1 MVRSWKVDGQ
11 ELEGR
16 WSGRWSDI
24 FDLFDLFIL
33 IFDLYLMVF
42 DLFIRIYLSV
52 LLSCCLDMLLTFE
65 IKCTVR
71 PFL

>member
-1 MVRSWKVDGQ
+1 MKVDGQ
-11 ELEGR
+11 DDMKVDGL
-16 WSGRWSDI
+16 I
-24 FDLFDLFIL
+24 YLTYLY

>member
-1 MVRSWKVDGQ
+1 MQGCWKVDGQ

-33 IFDLYLMVF
+33 IFDLYLY
-42 DLFIRIYLSV
+42 DLTYI
-52 LLSCCLDMLLTFE
+52 
-65 IKCTVR
+65 
-71 PFL
+71 

>member
-1 MVRSWKVDGQ
+1 MLSVLDDDWKVDGQ

-42 DLFIRIYLSV
+42 DLFM
-52 LLSCCLDMLLTFE
+52 CD
-65 IKCTVR
+65 
-71 PFL
+71 